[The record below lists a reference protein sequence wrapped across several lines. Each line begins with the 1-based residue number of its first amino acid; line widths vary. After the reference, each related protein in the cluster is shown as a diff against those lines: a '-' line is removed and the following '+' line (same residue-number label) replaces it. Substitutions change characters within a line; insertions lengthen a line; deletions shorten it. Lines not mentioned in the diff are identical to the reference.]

1 MRFRRA
7 SVSYGVTPD
16 PVTPYQKASQAWDER
31 LGSAR
36 VQAANWRLMAFGCL
50 GLAFAAGGG
59 VLWQA
64 GRSTVTPYVVE
75 VDHMGEV
82 HALGRATEAY
92 QPTDAQIAFHLAR
105 FITDV
110 RSLPL
115 DPVVVRRDW
124 LEAYDFT
131 TDRGAEVLN
140 EYARQNDPF
149 AKVGKT
155 SISVDVA
162 SVVRASPTSFQI
174 RWTEQLYA
182 DGALVSTNHWTA
194 IAEIVVQTPTT
205 EEKLRK
211 NPLGIYVNGL
221 SWSEDLGGPA
231 PTPVVAGPTVASPVA
246 PVAPAMPVA
255 PVPQTSP
262 GTNP

>member
-7 SVSYGVTPD
+7 SVSYGQGPE
-16 PVTPYQKASQAWDER
+16 PVTPYQKAGQAWDER

-50 GLAFAAGGG
+50 GLAFASGAG
-59 VLWQA
+59 VIWQA

-75 VDHMGEV
+75 VDHAGEV
-82 HALGRATEAY
+82 HTLARASEAY

-110 RSLPL
+110 RSLPI
-115 DPVVVRRDW
+115 DPIVVRRDW

-131 TDRGAEVLN
+131 TDKGAEVLN
-140 EYARQNDPF
+140 AYARENDPF

-162 SVVRASPTSFQI
+162 SVVRASPNAFQI
-174 RWTEQLYA
+174 RWTEQSYA
-182 DGALVSTNHWTA
+182 DGALVSTDRWTA
-194 IAEIVVQTPTT
+194 IASLVVKTPTT

-211 NPLGIYVNGL
+211 NPLGIYVTGL
-221 SWSEDLGGPA
+221 SWSRDLSTPA
-231 PTPVVAGPTVASPVA
+231 PANPATTPAVPPGPPPAAA
-246 PVAPAMPVA
+246 PVQPSPAS
-255 PVPQTSP
+255 VP
-262 GTNP
+262 

>member
-7 SVSYGVTPD
+7 SVSYGQAPE
-16 PVTPYQKASQAWDER
+16 PVTPYQRAAQVWDDR

-50 GLAFAAGGG
+50 GLAFAAGAG
-59 VLWQA
+59 VVWQA

-75 VDHMGEV
+75 VDREGEV
-82 HALGRATEAY
+82 HALGKAAEAY
-92 QPTDAQIAFHLAR
+92 QPTDAQIAFHLAH

-124 LEAYDFT
+124 LEAYDFA
-131 TDRGAEVLN
+131 TDRGAQVLN
-140 EYARQNDPF
+140 DYARQNDPF

-155 SISVDVA
+155 NIAVDVT

-174 RWTEQLYA
+174 QWTEQTYA
-182 DGALVSTNHWTA
+182 DGALSTTDHWTA
-194 IAEIVVQTPTT
+194 IAEIVVQTPRT

-221 SWSEDLGGPA
+221 SWSRDLSASEPSASAA
-231 PTPVVAGPTVASPVA
+231 PSPSAAV
-246 PVAPAMPVA
+246 MPQ
-255 PVPQTSP
+255 PEPGSVP
-262 GTNP
+262 

>member
-1 MRFRRA
+1 MRFRRP
-7 SVSYGVTPD
+7 SVSYGQGPE
-16 PVTPYQKASQAWDER
+16 PVTPYQKAAQAWDER

-50 GLAFAAGGG
+50 GLAFASGAG
-59 VLWQA
+59 VVWQA

-75 VDHMGEV
+75 VDRSGEV

-92 QPTDAQIAFHLAR
+92 RPTDAQIAFHLAR

-110 RSLPL
+110 RSVSI
-115 DPVVVRRDW
+115 DPIVVRRAW

-131 TDRGAEVLN
+131 TDKGAAVLN
-140 EYARQNDPF
+140 AYARQNDPF

-162 SVVRASPTSFQI
+162 SVVRASPNSFQI
-174 RWTEQLYA
+174 RWTEQSYA
-182 DGALVSTNHWTA
+182 DGALVSTDRWTA
-194 IAEIVVQTPTT
+194 IAEVVVQTPTT

-211 NPLGIYVNGL
+211 NPLGIYVTGL
-221 SWSEDLGGPA
+221 SWSRDLSTPA
-231 PTPVVAGPTVASPVA
+231 PAVPTATPA
-246 PVAPAMPVA
+246 
-255 PVPQTSP
+255 TSP
-262 GTNP
+262 AADVTAGSPQPSPASVP

>member
-1 MRFRRA
+1 MRFRRP
-7 SVSYGVTPD
+7 SVSYGQAPE
-16 PVTPYQKASQAWDER
+16 PVTPYQKAAQAWDDR

-36 VQAANWRLMAFGCL
+36 VQAANWRLIAFGCL
-50 GLAFAAGGG
+50 GLAFVAVAG
-59 VLWQA
+59 VVWQA

-75 VDHMGEV
+75 VDHSGEV

-110 RSLPL
+110 RSLPI
-115 DPVVVRRDW
+115 DPIVVRRDW

-131 TDRGAEVLN
+131 TDRGAAVLN
-140 EYARQNDPF
+140 DYARQNDPF

-162 SVVRASPTSFQI
+162 SVVRASPNSFQI
-174 RWTEQLYA
+174 RWTEQSYA
-182 DGALVSTNHWTA
+182 DGALVSTDHWTA
-194 IAEIVVQTPTT
+194 IAEVVIQTPTT

-211 NPLGIYVNGL
+211 NPLGIYVTGL
-221 SWSEDLGGPA
+221 SWSQDLTTA
-231 PTPVVAGPTVASPVA
+231 
-246 PVAPAMPVA
+246 A
-255 PVPQTSP
+255 PVPAASTPAPPPAVPPQAAQTSSP
-262 GTNP
+262 QPVPASVP

>member
-1 MRFRRA
+1 MRFRRP
-7 SVSYGVTPD
+7 SVSYGQAPE
-16 PVTPYQKASQAWDER
+16 PVTSYQKAAQAWDER

-50 GLAFAAGGG
+50 GLAFASGAG
-59 VLWQA
+59 VVWQA

-75 VDHMGEV
+75 VDHAGEV
-82 HALGRATEAY
+82 HALARATEAY

-110 RSLPL
+110 RSVSI
-115 DPVVVRRDW
+115 DPIVVRRAW

-131 TDRGAEVLN
+131 TDKGAEVLN
-140 EYARQNDPF
+140 AYARQNDPF

-162 SVVRASPTSFQI
+162 SVVRASPNSFQI
-174 RWTEQLYA
+174 RWTEQSYA
-182 DGALVSTNHWTA
+182 DGALVSTDRLTA

-205 EEKLRK
+205 EEKLRR

-221 SWSEDLGGPA
+221 SWSRDLSTPASAAPVVAPATSPTAA
-231 PTPVVAGPTVASPVA
+231 PTPAVSPQPSPASA
-246 PVAPAMPVA
+246 P
-255 PVPQTSP
+255 
-262 GTNP
+262 